1 METIQIS
8 NELNKEWGLTLAPG
22 TSREYMLQALTNRI
36 NELILHDFAYLVQ
49 VLYRLDV
56 NENLLKQWLRENSDT
71 DAGKI
76 IAALVVERII
86 QKIKS
91 RQENS
96 RDDVNISEEERW

>member
-1 METIQIS
+1 METIQLS
-8 NELNKEWGLTLAPG
+8 NELNKEWGLTLPTE
-22 TSREYMLQALTNRI
+22 TSRDHMLQALASRI

-56 NENLLKQWLRENSDT
+56 NEKLLKQWLRENSNT

-76 IAALVVERII
+76 IASLVIERIV

>member
-1 METIQIS
+1 METIQLS
-8 NELNKEWGLTLAPG
+8 NELNKEWGLTLPTE
-22 TSREYMLQALTNRI
+22 TSRDHMLQALANRI

-56 NENLLKQWLRENSDT
+56 NEKLLKQWLRENSNT

-76 IAALVVERII
+76 IASLVIERIV

>member
-1 METIQIS
+1 METIQVS
-8 NELNKEWGLTLAPG
+8 NELNKEWGLTLAPD

>member
-1 METIQIS
+1 
-8 NELNKEWGLTLAPG
+8 
-22 TSREYMLQALTNRI
+22 MLQALTNRI

-56 NENLLKQWLRENSDT
+56 SEDLLKQWLRENSDT

-76 IAALVVERII
+76 IAALVVERVI

>member
-1 METIQIS
+1 METTQLG
-8 NELNKEWGLTLAPG
+8 NELNKEWGLSLAPG
-22 TSREYMLQALTNRI
+22 ISRNEMLQLLANRI

-56 NENLLKQWLRENSDT
+56 NEKLLKQWLRDNSST

-76 IAALVVERII
+76 IAALVVDRMV

-91 RQENS
+91 RQDNS
-96 RDDVNISEEERW
+96 RDDGNISDEERW